1 MPVHLMGN
9 NLLHLNLIQST
20 LLAAGWSSDDVRTP
34 ADLPALETAL
44 AAQPQATLV
53 LDLGSGEDTSALSWL
68 TEITRRWPALQVV
81 LLCAQRDEA
90 LLMQAMRS
98 GAREVLDSPPEPT
111 ELTQTLQRLAPQSD
125 QAHAA
130 AGRLAPM
137 LAFIASKGGN
147 GSTQL
152 ASNLA

>member
-81 LLCAQRDEA
+81 LL
-90 LLMQAMRS
+90 LL
-98 GAREVLDSPPEPT
+98 ARG
-111 ELTQTLQRLAPQSD
+111 LAW
-125 QAHAA
+125 
-130 AGRLAPM
+130 
-137 LAFIASKGGN
+137 I
-147 GSTQL
+147 
-152 ASNLA
+152 